1 MLRKLAAEQR
11 KEMARKAAKALWDEK
26 WREEP

>member
-1 MLRKLAAEQR
+1 MLRKLAAKQR
-11 KEMARKAAKALWDEK
+11 RDIARKAAKALWDEK